1 MSPLETGCLSARA
14 LPLGIRP
21 IMKFGNRLLEQL
33 HQPWA
38 AQYLPYNELKQILK
52 KISPS
57 PTDEGVAA
65 EGEFLSAVLAAV
77 RMVDGF
83 FAAQEDAYVRRLAE
97 LAHVLAAP
105 SSWILMQFVTVRE
118 DGVDLSQLVEGMV
131 EGVHVPAAQKVAL
144 DSFLALCAEID
155 VLRKFSVLNS
165 LAVTKL
171 LKKHDKYSSIKLST
185 TVLDFVKAQSFTT
198 SRRLAA
204 TFTHAQCIASEII
217 SAVTTASPDFEDY
230 TCSICLDVL
239 SMPVVLPCTHRFCY
253 GCLSEAALH
262 NHVRGHCPLCKK
274 ETDLDPSHYEID
286 PVLSRFVKS
295 HFRRSPSS
303 AGSPSP
309 PLDSPTQPLAPPKLP
324 VARVPASMAAKLEA
338 KLEASST
345 LQIPKHLSVAAGAP
359 SGALEV
365 ALLMKHMH
373 AATLGQQYRG
383 LPCSGLLVPRAVGTS
398 LEPSNL
404 LANAVYPLCE
414 SGTAETAVVCDGEQY
429 DAAGG
434 EEFDGAAEDWV
445 AAAAAA
451 IEEASTNPDAKRARK
466 RACFECHRAKAACEG
481 EPCNRCTR
489 LGKTCFTQERK
500 KRRRRGGATPAPVS
514 PTPDAQAAAPDLLSL
529 PPLVSTQ
536 AAMNITVPQ
545 AFGVGAQAPCV
556 SPKPRCTGEPSAAAE
571 LQLRSLAPQRVSL
584 HARRVPSA
592 PPVPAPPA
600 SPGDRIANPESA
612 TYAGAVWPYLQDVGR
627 PAAEYGCVPKFAET
641 GAPEMAP
648 PASEL
653 CAWHA
658 MDSDALEWSGADF
671 STFLSEMS

>member
-1 MSPLETGCLSARA
+1 
-14 LPLGIRP
+14 
-21 IMKFGNRLLEQL
+21 MKFGNRLLEQL

-309 PLDSPTQPLAPPKLP
+309 PLDSPSQPLAPPKLP
-324 VARVPASMAAKLEA
+324 VARVPAPMAAKLEA

-345 LQIPKHLSVAAGAP
+345 LQMPKHLRVAAGAP
-359 SGALEV
+359 SGALDA
-365 ALLMKHMH
+365 ALLMKQMH
-373 AATLGQQYRG
+373 AAALGQQCRG
-383 LPCSGLLVPRAVGTS
+383 LPCTGLPVPRAVGTS

-404 LANAVYPLCE
+404 LANVAYPLCE
-414 SGTAETAVVCDGEQY
+414 SGTTETALVCDGEQY
-429 DAAGG
+429 DAADG

-500 KRRRRGGATPAPVS
+500 KRRRRGGATPAPVT
-514 PTPDAQAAAPDLLSL
+514 PTPAAPADEPDLLSL

-536 AAMNITVPQ
+536 AAMNITVAQ
-545 AFGVGAQAPCV
+545 AFGLDAQAPCV
-556 SPKPRCTGEPSAAAE
+556 SPKPRFTGGPLAAAE
-571 LQLRSLAPQRVSL
+571 LPMRPLAPQRVSL

-592 PPVPAPPA
+592 PPAPAPPVPAPPAPAPPTAPPA
-600 SPGDRIANPESA
+600 SPGDRIANPERA
-612 TYAGAVWPYLQDVGR
+612 TYAGSVWPYLQDARR
-627 PAAEYGCVPKFAET
+627 PAAEYDCVPKFAET
-641 GAPEMAP
+641 GAPVVAP

-653 CAWHA
+653 CAWQS
-658 MDSDALEWSGADF
+658 MDTDALDWSGADF
-671 STFLSEMS
+671 SSFLGEMS

>member
-1 MSPLETGCLSARA
+1 MVFVSQETGAFLRFPPKASD
-14 LPLGIRP
+14 P

-309 PLDSPTQPLAPPKLP
+309 PLDSPSQPLAPPKLP
-324 VARVPASMAAKLEA
+324 VARVPAPMAAKLEA

-345 LQIPKHLSVAAGAP
+345 LQMPKHLRVAAGA
-359 SGALEV
+359 
-365 ALLMKHMH
+365 
-373 AATLGQQYRG
+373 
-383 LPCSGLLVPRAVGTS
+383 
-398 LEPSNL
+398 
-404 LANAVYPLCE
+404 LA
-414 SGTAETAVVCDGEQY
+414 
-429 DAAGG
+429 
-434 EEFDGAAEDWV
+434 
-445 AAAAAA
+445 
-451 IEEASTNPDAKRARK
+451 
-466 RACFECHRAKAACEG
+466 
-481 EPCNRCTR
+481 
-489 LGKTCFTQERK
+489 
-500 KRRRRGGATPAPVS
+500 
-514 PTPDAQAAAPDLLSL
+514 
-529 PPLVSTQ
+529 
-536 AAMNITVPQ
+536 
-545 AFGVGAQAPCV
+545 
-556 SPKPRCTGEPSAAAE
+556 
-571 LQLRSLAPQRVSL
+571 
-584 HARRVPSA
+584 
-592 PPVPAPPA
+592 
-600 SPGDRIANPESA
+600 
-612 TYAGAVWPYLQDVGR
+612 
-627 PAAEYGCVPKFAET
+627 
-641 GAPEMAP
+641 
-648 PASEL
+648 
-653 CAWHA
+653 
-658 MDSDALEWSGADF
+658 
-671 STFLSEMS
+671 